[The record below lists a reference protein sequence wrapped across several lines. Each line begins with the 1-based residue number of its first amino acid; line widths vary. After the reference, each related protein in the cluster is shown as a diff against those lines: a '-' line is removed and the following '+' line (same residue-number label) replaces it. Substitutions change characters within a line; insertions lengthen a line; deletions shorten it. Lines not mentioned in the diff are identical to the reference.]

1 MSECGDEFF
10 ELAEKTLRDL
20 FDKAKGINEVQFVR
34 SMCPEFRGSQDPGWC
49 TWEETDRAFEEYL
62 GFIKNEKQSPF
73 KTRVVLG
80 FYCHLSEASG
90 FYECPKNLLR
100 LVGGECYRM
109 WPFLELN
116 RSHGVM
122 GEKIAP
128 NANKVFKDLI
138 GHATELGL
146 KDLAAVFENAF
157 DPKIRNAYSHS
168 DYILWK
174 DGFRIRNQA
183 CGHPEVIPWNEFEK
197 KINRGVNFYHLIKE
211 LIKEYLST
219 YHEPVDFYGCIGND
233 GHKCWWRIGIE
244 NETGQL
250 YIKSTNPPNKTN
262 ATDC

>member
-1 MSECGDEFF
+1 MSECADEFF

-20 FDKAKGINEVQFVR
+20 FDKAKSINEVQFVL

-116 RSHGVM
+116 RSHGVT
-122 GEKIAP
+122 GKKIAP

-138 GHATELGL
+138 GHAMELGL
-146 KDLAAVFENAF
+146 KDLAA
-157 DPKIRNAYSHS
+157 D
-168 DYILWK
+168 
-174 DGFRIRNQA
+174 
-183 CGHPEVIPWNEFEK
+183 
-197 KINRGVNFYHLIKE
+197 FYHLIKE

>member
-1 MSECGDEFF
+1 MSKCADEFF
-10 ELAEKTLRDL
+10 ELAERTLRDL
-20 FDKAKGINEVQFVR
+20 FDKAKGVNEVQFVL
-34 SMCPEFRGSQDPGWC
+34 SLCPEFRGEQDPGWC
-49 TWEETDRAFEEYL
+49 TWVETHRAFDEFWEFY
-62 GFIKNEKQSPF
+62 KNEKPSPF
-73 KTRVVLG
+73 KTRVILG

-100 LVGGECYRM
+100 LVGGEYYRM

-116 RSHGVM
+116 HSHGVT
-122 GEKIAP
+122 GKRIAP

-146 KDLAAVFENAF
+146 KDLATVFENAF

-168 DYILWK
+168 DYILWE

-183 CGHPEVIPWNEFEK
+183 CGYPEVIPWDEFEK
-197 KINRGVNFYHLIKE
+197 KINRGVNFYLLIKE

-219 YHEPVDFYGCIGND
+219 YHKPVDFYGCIGNN
-233 GHKCWWRIGIE
+233 GHQCWWRIGIE

-250 YIKSTNPPNKTN
+250 YIKSTSP
-262 ATDC
+262 